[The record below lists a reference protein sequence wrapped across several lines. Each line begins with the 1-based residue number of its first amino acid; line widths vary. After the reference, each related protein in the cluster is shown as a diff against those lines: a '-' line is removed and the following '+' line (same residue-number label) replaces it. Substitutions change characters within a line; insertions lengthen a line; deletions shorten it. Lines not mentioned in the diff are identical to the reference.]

1 MRRTTTILC
10 GLAMLTWVAVSCG
23 GDETAP
29 TDPVSPSNEPNATV
43 GRCSGPGFE
52 GYEIWDVST
61 EPYQVDNEVDE
72 NGNGQV
78 CALPLDETFED
89 DNGET
94 HQIYDFID
102 DVI

>member
-1 MRRTTTILC
+1 MRRIIAATVLIV
-10 GLAMLTWVAVSCG
+10 LAASACG
-23 GDETAP
+23 GTEKPPETKPPETEA
-29 TDPVSPSNEPNATV
+29 SGAES
-43 GRCSGPGFE
+43 GRCTGPGYE

-61 EPYQVDNEVDE
+61 EPYEVDNEVDE

-102 DVI
+102 DVV